1 MLALG
6 PTSERPK
13 ADATITCVCLWER
26 FWLRRDCLFPPTV
39 AQIVFSACWGCK
51 AGDRTRQHP
60 RSYRRAHQWKPL
72 LQVANDHRET
82 VDTMPAR

>member
-1 MLALG
+1 MLAIG

-39 AQIVFSACWGCK
+39 AQIVFSACCGAAK
-51 AGDRTRQHP
+51 RGIVQGNTGAATTG
-60 RSYRRAHQWKPL
+60 

>member
-39 AQIVFSACWGCK
+39 AQIVFSACCGAAKRGIVVKVILASFACSTC
-51 AGDRTRQHP
+51 DRSGSHCLFIFR
-60 RSYRRAHQWKPL
+60 L
-72 LQVANDHRET
+72 LSRFD
-82 VDTMPAR
+82 